1 MWYRLL
7 NRGNRR
13 EVVFH
18 KPADHNAFVKAMA
31 DATARWSSICW
42 DTA

>member
-1 MWYRLL
+1 MWYHLL

-18 KPADHNAFVKAMA
+18 KLADYNVFAKAMA
-31 DATARWSSICW
+31 DATARWPSICW
-42 DTA
+42 DIA